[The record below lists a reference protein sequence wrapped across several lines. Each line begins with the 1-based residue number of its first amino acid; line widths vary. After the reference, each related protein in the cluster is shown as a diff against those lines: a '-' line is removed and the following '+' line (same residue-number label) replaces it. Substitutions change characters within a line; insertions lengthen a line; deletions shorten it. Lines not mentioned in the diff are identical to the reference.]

1 MKKIISRVKKNA
13 GTQIH
18 DLDLA
23 FKYGESHKWHFLFF
37 QATETNL
44 SVNPHDEDIKNSLC
58 TSHCSRHMYLNY
70 EHILTHIMLHTYTT
84 QKFLKSEI
92 KILKFFII

>member
-1 MKKIISRVKKNA
+1 MSVKKIISRVKKNA

-44 SVNPHDEDIKNSLC
+44 SMNLCYDEDIKNSLC
-58 TSHCSRHMYLNY
+58 TRHCSKTYVLK
-70 EHILTHIMLHTYTT
+70 LCTYTNT
-84 QKFLKSEI
+84 HHNVTYI
-92 KILKFFII
+92 